1 MSKVPKNDGHV
12 TVALDSMRFT
22 GRCAGCDKSFGTYR
36 PAVGGGVL
44 VQTQGTAAYQL
55 CGRCAQCW
63 RTDEKF
69 RHRLEREAFRTIFGA
84 GPDQV
89 GGVA

>member
-1 MSKVPKNDGHV
+1 MSKVTKNDGHV
-12 TVALDSMRFT
+12 TVAADAVRLT
-22 GRCAGCDKSFGTYR
+22 GRCAGCNKPFSVYR

-44 VQTQGTAAYQL
+44 VEVQGTAAYHL
-55 CGRCAQCW
+55 CGRCAECW
-63 RTDEKF
+63 RSDNKF
-69 RHRLEREAFRTIFGA
+69 RQRLEREAFRTIFGA